1 MTATAWHRVR
11 RRLTSPALVIP
22 PAMSRSPDWL
32 RGGVRR
38 SHGPTVRRCEPR
50 EIITCGRMGRRL
62 DRARHRH
69 QTVADRVALRQPTD
83 PAFQS
88 CKLPPLGCTRPQ
100 HRLGR
105 GKRHRVVC
113 RQFSDAVLEPA
124 AGIAPTFGPKYRSN
138 PRNDVPGDKV
148 LLHGFAGTE
157 QGAHLLNRDG
167 LAMNGPEPAEMK
179 QTRNAFGTPSIR
191 PDRHRLGAPFTCR
204 ASISNALR
212 PVSIMPRCSHCDS
225 GPASRQTTAMVA
237 SRFLVQRTA
246 ASGALATR
254 ASVTIFPCPLTIRIE
269 SAPAT
274 RPVRQTASPLS
285 RPDGSNTEM
294 AAKCPR
300 FDNSK
305 RRVAAHAPLR
315 HLIARQNQNTTV
327 PARATVQRR
336 TSGQRSYRMTTHCR
350 SFRRPNVISIRPQRL
365 WRRLSCLIRFATQL
379 PARDAW
385 LHPLVLLCIPDRIGI
400 VARVGQQPIRLGQAA
415 QKGAA
420 PVTSITWPAGMKKQS
435 GWRRPR

>member
-1 MTATAWHRVR
+1 M
-11 RRLTSPALVIP
+11 
-22 PAMSRSPDWL
+22 
-32 RGGVRR
+32 RR
-38 SHGPTVRRCEPR
+38 SHSPTSRRCEPR

-69 QTVADRVALRQPTD
+69 QTVADKVVLNQLTD

-138 PRNDVPGDKV
+138 SRNDIPGDKV

-157 QGAHLLNRDG
+157 QGAHLLGQDG
-167 LAMNGPEPAEMK
+167 FAMDRPEPAETK
-179 QTRNAFGTPSIR
+179 QTRNAFGIPSVR

-204 ASISNALR
+204 ASISSALR
-212 PVSIMPRCSHCDS
+212 PVSVMPRCSHCDS

-246 ASGALATR
+246 ASGPLTTR
-254 ASVTIFPCPLTIRIE
+254 ASVTILPCPLTIRIG

-274 RPVRQTASPLS
+274 RPVRQTASPHS
-285 RPDGSNTEM
+285 RPDESSTGM
-294 AAKCPR
+294 APDCP
-300 FDNSK
+300 
-305 RRVAAHAPLR
+305 
-315 HLIARQNQNTTV
+315 
-327 PARATVQRR
+327 
-336 TSGQRSYRMTTHCR
+336 
-350 SFRRPNVISIRPQRL
+350 
-365 WRRLSCLIRFATQL
+365 
-379 PARDAW
+379 
-385 LHPLVLLCIPDRIGI
+385 
-400 VARVGQQPIRLGQAA
+400 
-415 QKGAA
+415 
-420 PVTSITWPAGMKKQS
+420 
-435 GWRRPR
+435 